1 MKCFDCGKLDSNLI
15 EYEDG
20 RRTVHLCKMCKAERD
35 WKQSSNVIPL
45 PQEKSFFDKFT
56 DWLRKVLRI
65 Q

>member
-1 MKCFDCGKLDSNLI
+1 M

-20 RRTVHLCKMCKAERD
+20 RRTVYLCKMCKAERD
-35 WKQSSNVIPL
+35 WKYSSNVIPL

-56 DWLRKVLRI
+56 EWLRKVLRI